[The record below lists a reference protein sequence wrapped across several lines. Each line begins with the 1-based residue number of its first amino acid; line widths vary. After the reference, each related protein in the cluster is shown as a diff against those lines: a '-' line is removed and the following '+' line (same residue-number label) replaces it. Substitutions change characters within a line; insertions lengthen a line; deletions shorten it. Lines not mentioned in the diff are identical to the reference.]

1 VPDAGL
7 FRTRYIPRQA
17 AHRWPPGTST
27 GDAHAKAA
35 EDLPALGCLMSSA
48 GDRPY
53 HILVIEDD
61 APRLLFTCT
70 TLERAGHTVAG
81 APSAEDAR
89 PLLERRRPDL
99 ILMDLMLP
107 GIDGVQFTR
116 ELREDPRTS
125 RIPILA
131 LTGQAM
137 PLYERLARDAG
148 CDGFLLKVGSPGVLS
163 AQISDFLEARPR
175 EPDQGSGGRRPVD
188 QPDWLEPD

>member
-1 VPDAGL
+1 V
-7 FRTRYIPRQA
+7 T
-17 AHRWPPGTST
+17 
-27 GDAHAKAA
+27 
-35 EDLPALGCLMSSA
+35 SA
-48 GDRPY
+48 GDRPH

-81 APSAEDAR
+81 AASAEDAR
-89 PLLERRRPDL
+89 GLLERRRPDL
-99 ILMDLMLP
+99 ILMDLILP

-116 ELREDPRTS
+116 ELKADPRTS

-148 CDGFLLKVGSPGVLS
+148 CEGFLLKVGSPSVLS
-163 AQISDFLEARPR
+163 AQISDFLEGRPP
-175 EPDQGSGGRRPVD
+175 EPDQEAGRSGPVD
-188 QPDWLEPD
+188 KPDWLEPD

>member
-1 VPDAGL
+1 
-7 FRTRYIPRQA
+7 
-17 AHRWPPGTST
+17 
-27 GDAHAKAA
+27 
-35 EDLPALGCLMSSA
+35 MSSA
-48 GDRPY
+48 GDRPH

-61 APRLLFTCT
+61 APRLLFTCA

-81 APSAEDAR
+81 AASAEDAR
-89 PLLERRRPDL
+89 PLLKRRRPDL
-99 ILMDLMLP
+99 ILVDLVLP

-116 ELREDPRTS
+116 ELKEDPRTS

-148 CDGFLLKVGSPGVLS
+148 CDGFLLKVGSPAVLS
-163 AQISDFLEARPR
+163 AQISDFLEGRAR
-175 EPDQGSGGRRPVD
+175 EPDQEAARRGPVD